1 MNIGRET
8 PAVTISNRFPRAWTY
23 REGSKVPAWL

>member
-23 REGSKVPAWL
+23 REGSEVPAWL